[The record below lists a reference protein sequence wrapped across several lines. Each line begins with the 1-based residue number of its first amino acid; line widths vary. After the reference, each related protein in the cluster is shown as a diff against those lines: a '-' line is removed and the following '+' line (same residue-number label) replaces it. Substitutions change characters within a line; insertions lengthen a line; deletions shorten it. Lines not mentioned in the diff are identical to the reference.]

1 MKPSRPPTTS
11 QGCGLGGAQGAV
23 KIMTMHSP
31 SLRYL
36 AAAAIAAALILAPQ
50 SGRAQNRIF
59 DSPVMAPFVPTP
71 ELVVKRMLELAEL
84 KPTDK
89 LYDLGSGDG
98 RILFTAAQSYMATA
112 VGIEISEPL
121 VVETRERAKALGL
134 SERVTVRQENLL
146 DTDLSDATVVTVYLL
161 GSANE
166 QLRPKLEKELRVG
179 TRVVSHDFRFE
190 GWTPKAT
197 AEVDGGTRPH
207 FVYLYQIDQSMK

>member
-1 MKPSRPPTTS
+1 MWA
-11 QGCGLGGAQGAV
+11 GGAQGAV
-23 KIMTMHSP
+23 KVMTMHCQAV
-31 SLRYL
+31 RCL
-36 AAAAIAAALILAPQ
+36 AAAAVAAALFLTPQ
-50 SGRAQNRIF
+50 FAEAQNRIF

-71 ELVVKRMLELAEL
+71 ELVVQRMLELAEL

-98 RILFTAAQSYMATA
+98 RILFTAAQSVMLTA

-121 VVETRERAKALGL
+121 VAETREKAKALGL

-146 DTDLSDATVVTVYLL
+146 ETDLSDATVVTVYLL

-197 AEVDGGTRPH
+197 AQVDGGGRAH
-207 FVYLYQIDQSMK
+207 VVYLYEIDQSMK

>member
-1 MKPSRPPTTS
+1 MWV
-11 QGCGLGGAQGAV
+11 GGAQGAV
-23 KIMTMHSP
+23 KVKTMQSQRF
-31 SLRYL
+31 RYL
-36 AAAAIAAALILAPQ
+36 AAAAVTAALLLTPQ
-50 SGRAQNRIF
+50 FGGAQNRIF

-71 ELVVKRMLELAEL
+71 ELVVQRMLELAEL

-98 RILFTAAQSYMATA
+98 RILFTAAQSVLLTA

-134 SERVTVRQENLL
+134 SDRVTVRQENLL
-146 DTDLSDATVVTVYLL
+146 ETDLSDATVVTVYLL

-197 AEVDGGTRPH
+197 AQVNGSGRPH
-207 FVYLYQIDQSMK
+207 FVYLYEIDQSMK

>member
-1 MKPSRPPTTS
+1 
-11 QGCGLGGAQGAV
+11 
-23 KIMTMHSP
+23 MHSP
-31 SLRYL
+31 SFRYL
-36 AAAAIAAALILAPQ
+36 AAAVIAAALFLTLPF
-50 SGRAQNRIF
+50 GKAQNRIF

-71 ELVVKRMLELAEL
+71 ELVVQRMLEMAEL

-98 RILFTAAQSYMATA
+98 RILFTAAQSVLLTA

-121 VVETRERAKALGL
+121 VIETRARAKALGL

-197 AEVDGGTRPH
+197 SEVDGSGRAH
-207 FVYLYQIDQSMK
+207 VVYLYEISEAMK

>member
-1 MKPSRPPTTS
+1 
-11 QGCGLGGAQGAV
+11 
-23 KIMTMHSP
+23 MHS
-31 SLRYL
+31 LRFRYL
-36 AAAAIAAALILAPQ
+36 AAATIAAALLLTPQ
-50 SGRAQNRIF
+50 AGRAQNRIF

-71 ELVVKRMLELAEL
+71 ELVVQRMLELAQL

-98 RILFTAAQSYMATA
+98 RILFTAAQSVMLTA

-121 VVETRERAKALGL
+121 VLETRKRAEALGL
-134 SERVTVRQENLL
+134 STRVSVRQENLL
-146 DTDLSDATVVTVYLL
+146 ETDLSDATVVTVYLL
-161 GSANE
+161 NSANE

-197 AEVDGGTRPH
+197 AEVDGGGRAH
-207 FVYLYQIDQSMK
+207 VVYLYEIVESMK

>member
-1 MKPSRPPTTS
+1 
-11 QGCGLGGAQGAV
+11 
-23 KIMTMHSP
+23 MTMRSP
-31 SLRYL
+31 SFLRYF
-36 AAAAIAAALILAPQ
+36 AAAAIAAALFMTPQ
-50 SGRAQNRIF
+50 PGKAQNRIY

-71 ELVVKRMLELAEL
+71 ELVVQRMLELAEL

-98 RILFTAAQSYMATA
+98 RILFTAAQSFMATA

-121 VVETRERAKALGL
+121 VLETQARAKALGL
-134 SERVTVRQENLL
+134 SGRVTVRQENLL

-161 GSANE
+161 SSANE

-190 GWTPKAT
+190 GWTPKTT
-197 AEVDGGTRPH
+197 AQVDGGGRVH
-207 FVYLYQIDQSMK
+207 VVYLYEISEAMK

>member
-1 MKPSRPPTTS
+1 MWV
-11 QGCGLGGAQGAV
+11 GGAQGAV
-23 KIMTMHSP
+23 KVMTMHSR
-31 SLRYL
+31 SFRYL
-36 AAAAIAAALILAPQ
+36 AAAAIAAALFVTSQ

-71 ELVVKRMLELAEL
+71 ELVVQRMLELAEL

-98 RILFTAAQSYMATA
+98 RILFTAAQSFMATA

-121 VVETRERAKALGL
+121 VVETRARAKALGL

-146 DTDLSDATVVTVYLL
+146 DTDLSDATVVTIYLL
-161 GSANE
+161 ISANE
-166 QLRPKLEKELRVG
+166 QLRHQLEKELRVG

-197 AEVDGGTRPH
+197 AEVNGGGRDH
-207 FVYLYQIDQSMK
+207 VVYLYEIDQSMK

>member
-1 MKPSRPPTTS
+1 MWV
-11 QGCGLGGAQGAV
+11 GGVQGAV
-23 KIMTMHSP
+23 KVITMHSRRF
-31 SLRYL
+31 RYL
-36 AAAAIAAALILAPQ
+36 AAAAIAAALFLTPQ
-50 SGRAQNRIF
+50 FGRAQNRIF

-71 ELVVKRMLELAEL
+71 ELVVQRMLELAEL
-84 KPTDK
+84 KPADK

-98 RILFTAAQSYMATA
+98 RILFTAAQSVMLTA

-121 VVETRERAKALGL
+121 VTETRERAKALGL

-146 DTDLSDATVVTVYLL
+146 ETDLSDATVVTVYLL

-197 AEVDGGTRPH
+197 AQVDGGGRAH
-207 FVYLYQIDQSMK
+207 VVYLYEIDQSMK

>member
-1 MKPSRPPTTS
+1 
-11 QGCGLGGAQGAV
+11 
-23 KIMTMHSP
+23 
-31 SLRYL
+31 
-36 AAAAIAAALILAPQ
+36 
-50 SGRAQNRIF
+50 
-59 DSPVMAPFVPTP
+59 
-71 ELVVKRMLELAEL
+71 MLELAEL

-98 RILFTAAQSYMATA
+98 RILFTAAQSVMLTA

-121 VVETRERAKALGL
+121 VAETREKAKALGL

-146 DTDLSDATVVTVYLL
+146 ETDLSDATVLTVYLL

-197 AEVDGGTRPH
+197 AQVDGGGRAH
-207 FVYLYQIDQSMK
+207 VVYLYEIDQSMK

>member
-1 MKPSRPPTTS
+1 
-11 QGCGLGGAQGAV
+11 
-23 KIMTMHSP
+23 
-31 SLRYL
+31 
-36 AAAAIAAALILAPQ
+36 
-50 SGRAQNRIF
+50 
-59 DSPVMAPFVPTP
+59 
-71 ELVVKRMLELAEL
+71 MLEMAEL

-98 RILFTAAQSYMATA
+98 RILFTAAQSVLLTA

-121 VVETRERAKALGL
+121 VIETRARAKALGL

-197 AEVDGGTRPH
+197 SEVDGSGRAH
-207 FVYLYQIDQSMK
+207 VVYLYEISEAMK

>member
-1 MKPSRPPTTS
+1 MQS
-11 QGCGLGGAQGAV
+11 QRF
-23 KIMTMHSP
+23 
-31 SLRYL
+31 RYL
-36 AAAAIAAALILAPQ
+36 AAVAFAVALLSTPQ
-50 SGRAQNRIF
+50 FARAQNRIF
-59 DSPVMAPFVPTP
+59 DSQVMAPFVPTP
-71 ELVVKRMLELAEL
+71 ELVVQRMLELAQL

-98 RILFTAAQSYMATA
+98 RILFTAAQSVALTA

-121 VVETRERAKALGL
+121 VVETREKAKALGL
-134 SERVTVRQENLL
+134 SDRVTVRQENLL

-190 GWTPKAT
+190 GWTPKTT
-197 AEVDGGTRPH
+197 AQVEGSGRPH
-207 FVYLYQIDQSMK
+207 IVYLYEIDQSMK

>member
-1 MKPSRPPTTS
+1 
-11 QGCGLGGAQGAV
+11 
-23 KIMTMHSP
+23 MHSR
-31 SLRYL
+31 SFRYL
-36 AAAAIAAALILAPQ
+36 AAAAIAAALFLTPPA
-50 SGRAQNRIF
+50 GRAQNRIF

-71 ELVVKRMLELAEL
+71 ELVVQRMLELAEL

-98 RILFTAAQSYMATA
+98 RILFTAAQSSMATA
-112 VGIEISEPL
+112 VGIEISEAL

-134 SERVTVRQENLL
+134 SERVSVRQENLL

-161 GSANE
+161 SSANE

-197 AEVDGGTRPH
+197 AQVDGGGRPH
-207 FVYLYQIDQSMK
+207 IVYLYEIDLSMK